1 MSFVNKADIKSK
13 HDYKFMNKW
22 NLKVFFIMKKIG
34 YWSFVMGIKL
44 FSLIDKRVNNQ
55 VVRATVFN
63 ISVANKQVVKHMV

>member
-22 NLKVFFIMKKIG
+22 HLKFFIMKKIG

-44 FSLIDKRVNNQ
+44 YSLIDKHVNN
-55 VVRATVFN
+55 RGFEL
-63 ISVANKQVVKHMV
+63 

>member
-1 MSFVNKADIKSK
+1 
-13 HDYKFMNKW
+13 MNKW
-22 NLKVFFIMKKIG
+22 HLKVFFNVKKNG

>member
-1 MSFVNKADIKSK
+1 MTLKSI
-13 HDYKFMNKW
+13 F
-22 NLKVFFIMKKIG
+22 LMKTIG

>member
-13 HDYKFMNKW
+13 HDYKFMNKRH
-22 NLKVFFIMKKIG
+22 LKVFFIMKKIG